1 MSGRALKQES
11 KKLITTSEQF
21 TTAESGCA
29 NVEYEQSSI
38 GNLLTQYAHSSTLTI
53 LILCIIALNINY

>member
-11 KKLITTSEQF
+11 KKFITTSEQF
-21 TTAESGCA
+21 TTAELGCA

-38 GNLLTQYAHSSTLTI
+38 GMRLDWRAHIPVCKIES
-53 LILCIIALNINY
+53 C